1 MTRRC
6 VCALRRERVAWVDA
20 LAATLEASL
29 ALLTA
34 SRERAIA
41 GLHEAAGKLEAAG
54 LGGFADAV
62 RWQLQH
68 VLGHG
73 AGAGAPW
80 QDAAVVRTDRL
91 AHTLA
96 PLPVYR
102 ADCAG

>member
-6 VCALRRERVAWVDA
+6 VRALRRERVAWGDA

-29 ALLTA
+29 AVLTA

-41 GLHEAAGKLEAAG
+41 GLHEAAGQLEAAG

-73 AGAGAPW
+73 AGAPW
-80 QDAAVVRTDRL
+80 QDAAIVRPDRL

-96 PLPVYR
+96 PLPVY
-102 ADCAG
+102 